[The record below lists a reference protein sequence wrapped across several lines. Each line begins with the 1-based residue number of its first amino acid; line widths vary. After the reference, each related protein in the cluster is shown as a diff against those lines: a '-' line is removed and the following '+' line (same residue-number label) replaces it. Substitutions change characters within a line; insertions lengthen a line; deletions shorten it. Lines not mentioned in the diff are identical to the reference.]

1 MIGIRFCL
9 KSPAVGS
16 RNKHFPDAS
25 FRTIDEK
32 AFTAVLSTT
41 LASAAAEGSRT
52 PPARDTGRGDVGSP
66 VGRAE
71 DSAVTATGDEE
82 AGEADEEVSAG
93 DTKAVDG
100 MFATSEVADGTESE
114 ATGLAAALVA
124 LEPSKLPR
132 VNLWLESLS
141 SHGA

>member
-1 MIGIRFCL
+1 M
-9 KSPAVGS
+9 
-16 RNKHFPDAS
+16 
-25 FRTIDEK
+25 DEK
-32 AFTAVLSTT
+32 AFTAVLSTA

-52 PPARDTGRGDVGSP
+52 PPARDTGRCAVGSP

-71 DSAVTATGDEE
+71 DSEATATEDEE
-82 AGEADEEVSAG
+82 AGEANKEVSAG

-100 MFATSEVADGTESE
+100 MFATSEVADETESE
-114 ATGLAAALVA
+114 TTGLAAALVV
-124 LEPSKLPR
+124 LEPSKLPK